1 MGSLQLATRMKSD
14 RRRRLMTW
22 RRYAAYLGVSE
33 ATIYNIL
40 AGRPVSDL
48 TEARI
53 QQALKAEA
61 ALPSRQERVS

>member
-1 MGSLQLATRMKSD
+1 
-14 RRRRLMTW
+14 MTW

-53 QQALKAEA
+53 LHGLKTEEE
-61 ALPSRQERVS
+61 LERRTS